1 MKKTIILAWVI
12 LIVLITAC
20 SDQKNNE
27 CVDQPDIS
35 GVTINLDIEYLHDKL
50 LSVESKEEL
59 KELLKQHRVITTYF
73 LKPEQYPNEDVMVDE
88 LYKKFSNAHIDT
100 LQLEIDRVFGNF
112 STLETDLKNA
122 FSHLKHYYPD
132 TKVPRIK
139 TVATGFEHDMYI
151 SDSLIVIGLDY
162 YLGKGAKYRP
172 LGMFNYM
179 LERYAPE
186 YIVPSIMLLYGIS
199 TDYNKTDLS
208 DNTMLADMIA
218 YGKSFVFAKHMMP
231 CTPDSIMIWYTGEE
245 MGGVRANQDII
256 WAHFVEEELL
266 FENNHMVKKK
276 YIDPRPKTY
285 EIGEKAPG
293 RIGTWLGWQIVKKYK
308 EEKDLSLV
316 EVMKQRDPRALFNE
330 SKYRPSK
337 N

>member
-100 LQLEIDRVFGNF
+100 LQMEIDRVFGNF

-162 YLGKGAKYRP
+162 YLGEGAKYRP

-245 MGGVRANQDII
+245 MAGVRANQDII

-293 RIGTWLGWQIVKKYK
+293 RIGTWLGWQIVKKCMD
-308 EEKDLSLV
+308 ENNFELV
-316 EVMKQRDPRALFNE
+316 EVMNQRDPQVLFNK

>member
-100 LQLEIDRVFGNF
+100 LQMEIDRVFGSF

-162 YLGKGAKYRP
+162 YLGEGAKYRP

-245 MGGVRANQDII
+245 MAGVRANQDII

-293 RIGTWLGWQIVKKYK
+293 RIGTWLGWQIVKKCMD
-308 EEKDLSLV
+308 ENNFELV
-316 EVMKQRDPRALFNE
+316 EVMNQRDPQVLFNK